1 MRRFPAE
8 FADLLTPK
16 GAALLA
22 GRHPAAGALA
32 EPRCRFLALSGLVD
46 ARQAATAAGLLEK
59 TLLPHLRTMAKPI
72 PPETIWGETRNYGER
87 LPKAMRQQTAHLDNR
102 RSAGFAA
109 AEGVGLIA
117 MLRSDSYRA
126 FAAALAGA
134 RLKRKYGLQAL
145 AYNAGDYAGP
155 HTDHHPEE
163 PEAARGYFD
172 MHVSFATPGLRDQY
186 LIYAKAG
193 HLTEMLDIAKGGL
206 VTAYRLPLWH
216 YTTPLRAKPGLEAT
230 ARRWVLLGTFLYADP
245 ADGQG
250 RRPGRRP
257 AA

>member
-8 FADLLTPK
+8 FADLLTRK

-32 EPRCRFLALSGLVD
+32 APRCRFLALSGLVD
-46 ARQAATAAGLLEK
+46 GRQATAAAALLERV
-59 TLLPHLRTMAKPI
+59 LLPHLHAMAQPI
-72 PPETIWGETRNYGER
+72 PPETIWEETRNYAEH

-102 RSAGFAA
+102 RSSGFAA

-117 MLRSDSYRA
+117 MLRSESYRA
-126 FAAALAGA
+126 FAGALAGA
-134 RLKRKYGLQAL
+134 TLKRKYGLQAL

-163 PEAARGYFD
+163 AEAAHGYFD

-186 LIYAKAG
+186 LVYAKAG
-193 HLTEMLDIAKGGL
+193 HLTEMVDVAKSGL

-216 YTTPLRAKPGLEAT
+216 YTTPLRAKPGREKT

-250 RRPGRRP
+250 RRRTP
-257 AA
+257 

>member
-1 MRRFPAE
+1 MRHFPAE
-8 FADLLTPK
+8 FADLLTAR
-16 GAALLA
+16 GTRLLA
-22 GRHPAAGALA
+22 GRDAAAGALA
-32 EPRCRFLALSGLVD
+32 DPRCRFLALSGLID
-46 ARQAATAAGLLEK
+46 QRQAAAATTLLERM
-59 TLLPHLRTMAKPI
+59 LLPHLRPMARPI
-72 PPETIWGETRNYGER
+72 PPETIWEETHNYAER

-109 AEGVGLIA
+109 AESIGLIA

-126 FAAALAGA
+126 FAGALAGA
-134 RLKRKYGLQAL
+134 KLKQKYGLQAL

-186 LIYAKAG
+186 LVYAKAG
-193 HLTEMLDIAKGGL
+193 HLTEMVDVAKGGT

-216 YTTPLRAKPGLEAT
+216 YTTPLRARPGHEAT

-250 RRPGRRP
+250 RRRT
-257 AA
+257 A